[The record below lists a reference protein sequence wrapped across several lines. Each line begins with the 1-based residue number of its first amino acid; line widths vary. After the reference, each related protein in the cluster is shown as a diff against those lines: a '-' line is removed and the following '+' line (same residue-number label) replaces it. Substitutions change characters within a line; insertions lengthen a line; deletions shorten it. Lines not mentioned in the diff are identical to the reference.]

1 MNPFNVG
8 AKLLCVDGADH
19 LKSGDYYTVKVIYE
33 SVYSYTYELEELPDM
48 YWSHLRFVE
57 VD

>member
-1 MNPFNVG
+1 MNPFKVG
-8 AKLLCVDGADH
+8 AKLLCVEDGGE

-33 SVYSYTYELEELPDM
+33 SVYNYTYELAEIPDT

>member
-1 MNPFNVG
+1 MNPFKVG
-8 AKLLCVDGADH
+8 AKLLCVEGGGE
-19 LKSGDYYTVKVIYE
+19 LKSGDYYTIKVIYE
-33 SVYSYTYELEELPDM
+33 SVYNYTYELEELPDA